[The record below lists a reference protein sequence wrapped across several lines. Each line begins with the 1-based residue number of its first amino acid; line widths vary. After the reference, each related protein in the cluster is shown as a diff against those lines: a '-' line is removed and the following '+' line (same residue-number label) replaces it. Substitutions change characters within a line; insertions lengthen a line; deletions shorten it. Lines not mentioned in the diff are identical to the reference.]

1 MILENVMYAE
11 LRPMLLDKFIPTNDG
26 KGKIDN
32 YAQMQ
37 LIIEGVEKKKAEL
50 EKKGELHKF
59 PFGLKIIYCTPRS
72 IPKKMMIE
80 EMKQCIE
87 LKIRYP
93 DLICGMYLLP
103 ILTRHRTDA
112 IQALISWAQKT
123 ARTISD
129 STKRNW

>member
-1 MILENVMYAE
+1 LLNYEEVYKWYIGQAIDRMILENVMYAE

-32 YAQMQ
+32 YAQME
-37 LIIEGVEKKKAEL
+37 LIIEGVEEKKKEL

-72 IPKKMMIE
+72 IPKKMMME

-87 LKIRYP
+87 LKLKYP
-93 DLICGMYLLP
+93 NLICGMPPFLHVKL
-103 ILTRHRTDA
+103 
-112 IQALISWAQKT
+112 K
-123 ARTISD
+123 SD
-129 STKRNW
+129 